1 MKDKRQRLAMA
12 WPCDPAVYA
21 YLLNAATAAAAAAS
35 SSTSSYPYLPA
46 APAPPPPHVAALP
59 PAPLG
64 YYSAGLQRV
73 AAAAAAGH
81 HPHAVDLPLPRTGDH
96 PRRAPPVSEIRARC
110 SESLA
115 GASDDSPKRRS
126 PLVSSATPK
135 TATLFQPYKS
145 DIERA

>member
-73 AAAAAAGH
+73 AAAAAGH

-96 PRRAPPVSEIRARC
+96 PRRAPPVSEIRARF

>member
-46 APAPPPPHVAALP
+46 APAPPPPHVPALP

-81 HPHAVDLPLPRTGDH
+81 HPHAVDLPDH
-96 PRRAPPVSEIRARC
+96 PRRAPPVSEIRARF